1 MRRQSLD
8 MQQVDVATSMYE
20 QGWSVAKIGWRCD
33 IDATTVWRAL
43 RARGVLMR
51 DVHGRAR

>member
-8 MQQVDVATSMYE
+8 MQQVDVATSLYE